1 MRYRNDDLHADP
13 LHRGRLRKRGR
24 DVMIRGVHF
33 LPSLATLGNGIC
45 GFAAIYVCTLSTN
58 GETDQW
64 AIMFAQHKMLWAAY
78 LVFFAAIF
86 DVLDGRLARLTR
98 HTTDFGGQ
106 LDSLADVVSF
116 GAAPAFVALQLF
128 KIDGPQVPTSISR
141 LTWAI
146 GGFYLACAMMRLA
159 RFNVTN
165 KHGEQHHRSFQGL
178 PSQAAGL
185 AVLSLVILHQ
195 QLVSDGFFGLAKA
208 AATLGPVLLFG
219 AALLMV
225 SDVRYPHLINTAFK
239 GRKSIWKLVASVMAI
254 LLLVVSPSYT
264 ISTTCL
270 LFVLVGPAY
279 WLRYRRQLQQQQL
292 VAPEPDR
299 VPPSDRLPPPA
310 PLA

>member
-1 MRYRNDDLHADP
+1 
-13 LHRGRLRKRGR
+13 
-24 DVMIRGVHF
+24 MIRGVHF

-45 GFAAIYVCTLSTN
+45 GFAAIYVCTLSPV

-178 PSQAAGL
+178 PSPAAGL

-195 QLVSDGFFGLAKA
+195 QLVSDGFLGLAKA
-208 AATLGPVLLFG
+208 AATLVPVLLFG

-239 GRKSIWKLVASVMAI
+239 GRKSIWKLVASVMVI
-254 LLLVVSPSYT
+254 LLLVVSLSYT
-264 ISTTCL
+264 ISTACL
-270 LFVLVGPAY
+270 LFVFVGPVY
-279 WLRYRRQLQQQQL
+279 WLRYRRQQKL
-292 VAPEPDR
+292 VVPEAE
-299 VPPSDRLPPPA
+299 RLPPPA